1 MLFPILVCTMIHN
14 IAFIKTFMCTCM
26 YLRMHACDL
35 CSWSARL
42 LWASQNKVVFL
53 FMVSVG
59 VVGMK
64 FPRNCLSIGYGL
76 VSICTLVYTYVYT
89 YVYTNMCVSLSLPY
103 PLMLSVYTAACPS
116 SALMYCTYFCL
127 LENFTLLPPSVIVY
141 PAISESN
148 NKCNLLVICMLKY
161 TVYWLVH
168 LCIGSIKC
176 ASAINNIIIAIVLS
190 IIVI

>member
-1 MLFPILVCTMIHN
+1 MHVTYVAGVPDYYEPP
-14 IAFIKTFMCTCM
+14 KTKWCFFS
-26 YLRMHACDL
+26 R
-35 CSWSARL
+35 WP
-42 LWASQNKVVFL
+42 
-53 FMVSVG
+53 VG

-76 VSICTLVYTYVYT
+76 VSICTLVYM
-89 YVYTNMCVSLSLPY
+89 YVYTNMRVSLSLPY
-103 PLMLSVYTAACPS
+103 PLVLSVYTAACPS

-148 NKCNLLVICMLKY
+148 NKCNLLVICILKY

-168 LCIGSIKC
+168 LCIDGIKC
-176 ASAINNIIIAIVLS
+176 ASAINNIVIIAIVLS